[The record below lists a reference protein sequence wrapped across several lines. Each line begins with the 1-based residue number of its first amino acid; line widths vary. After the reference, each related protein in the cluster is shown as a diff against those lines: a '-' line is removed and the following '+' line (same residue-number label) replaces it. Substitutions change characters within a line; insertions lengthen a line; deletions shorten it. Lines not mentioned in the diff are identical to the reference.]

1 MMSAAIIVGGIVLLL
16 VLLAGLIWVLGSR
29 AKARLA
35 AKYPPPGKMVDVGGY
50 RLHIN
55 SQGTLVAGSPT
66 VVMETA
72 HSEPGLSWAGVQ
84 PEVAKFTRVCTYDRA
99 GLGWSEPS
107 PKPRTAPN
115 IVEELHTLLA
125 RAGIEPP
132 YVLVGHSIGGMYA
145 RLYAHE
151 HPGEVAG
158 MVMVDA
164 AHEEQLARMPEAIAK
179 MQATSTRAMGCL
191 FGLLKAMSSVGLLV
205 PLTKV
210 KGGVGFMPIPRE
222 GRAAYLATVYSGPKY
237 FEAAK
242 RETLALQESYA
253 AVRARQIRSL
263 GDIPLIV
270 ISAGRPA
277 ITAGHGISEADAE
290 QFKALAAELHTE
302 MAALSP
308 RGKRVIAEES
318 GHYVPV
324 DQPQVVVD
332 AIREVVEAA
341 RSETEV

>member
-1 MMSAAIIVGGIVLLL
+1 MTAGIVVGGIVLFV
-16 VLLAGLIWVLGSR
+16 VLLAGLTWVLGSR

-55 SQGTLVAGSPT
+55 SQGTPVAGRPT
-66 VVMETA
+66 VVLETA

-115 IVEELHTLLA
+115 IAEELHTLLV

-151 HPGEVAG
+151 HPDKVAG

-164 AHEEQLARMPEAIAK
+164 THEEQLARMPEAIAK
-179 MQATSTRAMGCL
+179 MQGTSYRAMGCL
-191 FGLLKAMSSVGLLV
+191 FGLLKAMSSIGLLV
-205 PLTKV
+205 PLAKV

-222 GRAAYLATVYSGPKY
+222 GRAAYLATLYSGPKY
-237 FEAAK
+237 FETAK
-242 RETLALQESYA
+242 RETLAIPESYA
-253 AVRARQIRSL
+253 AVRARQIRSV

-270 ISAGRPA
+270 ISAGQPA
-277 ITAGHGISEADAE
+277 VTAGHGISEADAE

-308 RGKRVIAEES
+308 RGKRIIAEDS
-318 GHYVPV
+318 GHYVQV
-324 DQPQVVVD
+324 DQPQLVVD
-332 AIREVVEAA
+332 AIREVVEAV
-341 RSETEV
+341 RR

>member
-1 MMSAAIIVGGIVLLL
+1 MLV

-35 AKYPPPGKMVDVGGY
+35 AKYPPPGQMVDVGGY

-55 SQGTLVAGSPT
+55 CQGMPVAGRPT
-66 VVMETA
+66 VVMVTA
-72 HSEPGLSWAGVQ
+72 HAEPGLSWASVQ

-107 PKPRTAPN
+107 PKPRTASN

-132 YVLVGHSIGGMYA
+132 YVLVGHSIGGMYV

-151 HPGEVAG
+151 HPEQVAG
-158 MVMVDA
+158 MVLVDA
-164 AHEEQLARMPEAIAK
+164 THEEQSARMPEAIAK
-179 MQATSTRAMGCL
+179 MQATSNRAMGCV
-191 FGLLKAMSSVGLLV
+191 FALLKAMSSTGLLA
-205 PLTKV
+205 PLAKV
-210 KGGVGFMPIPRE
+210 KGGVWFMPVPRE
-222 GRAAYLATVYSGPKY
+222 ARAAYLGTVWSGSKY

-242 RETLALQESYA
+242 RETLALSESLA
-253 AVRARQIRSL
+253 TVRARQIQSL

-277 ITAGHGISEADAE
+277 ITAGLGISEADAE
-290 QFKALAAELHTE
+290 QFKALAAELHIE

-324 DQPQVVVD
+324 EQPQVVVD

-341 RSETEV
+341 RG